1 MMDDLLQLADDAGV
15 HVTWR
20 DLGRRRGEYR
30 HEPRLITLN
39 PHMSTVLQRS
49 TLAHELGHHH
59 HADTWTDDPLEHAA
73 RERRADLYAARLLID
88 ATAYAHAEHLVGPH
102 PGAIAREL
110 DVARYVVDAW
120 RADRLS
126 HVPTQRRSA

>member
-1 MMDDLLQLADDAGV
+1 MDELLQLADEAGV

-30 HEPRLITLN
+30 HGPRLITLN
-39 PHMSTVLQRS
+39 PRMSTVLQRS

-59 HADTWTDDPLEHAA
+59 HGDTWTDDPRELSA
-73 RERRADLYAARLLID
+73 RERRADLHAARLLISP
-88 ATAYAHAEHLVGPH
+88 ASYARAERLVGPH

-120 RADRLS
+120 RAQRLG
-126 HVPTQRRSA
+126 HVPGQRRSA